1 MLQKCR
7 DASIT
12 HYQVLYSLTNITYK
26 VISYKSPIAEEQA
39 KEEDLHKHGNG
50 LSQVFRR
57 IIVVREDPYFIL
69 FIFVGKFVYVYQ
81 IRIQLYIM
89 GWRQGAY
96 GRPRQKVMI
105 NAGRRSRDLASRQEV
120 TSRQEGRC
128 HNIGRC
134 QGHLEH
140 LKMPGHLGDVTDVRT
155 RSNEDIRMD
164 GFHYLLSLWSTQI
177 SQASAGGPV
186 QGPGPMPNPAIDD
199 EMLTPSD
206 DEEETMDN
214 PRQMVHSLR
223 RQAEIHARQMA
234 EMQAMINQLT
244 SQLMATPNEKPIKK
258 PKMAT
263 PDKYDGNREGLR
275 TFLTTIELYCGYNDV
290 PNDAEK
296 ILMANTHL
304 KGKAASWMQP
314 YVEDFLLDINNKG
327 TKDETRTLFSSWANF
342 KEEMGRIFGEVD
354 AESQA
359 EKAISRLRQ
368 TKAVSAY
375 TAEFKQLQARINWDD
390 SALRTVYEAG
400 LKENIKDELVHYD
413 KPRDLYS
420 LIELATRIDTRL
432 WERKEAQKGYKPGPP
447 FANTRRYRNNKDHD
461 GDTYMTG
468 KVQDKSKDKNKTR
481 GKFNDGLSKE
491 ERQKRYDSKA
501 CLRCGEVGHFRRDCP
516 KNEVKQGAV
525 KIGMLRMATPYPTEE
540 LDETLSDLD
549 LYDEARQA
557 TDEAFELVQK
567 AIGLQDFKWDEPLPT
582 DWQVEGAEVLRRL
595 RNQQCW
601 ICGNTRHQAN
611 DCDIEG
617 RITITGPRADEIA
630 CRAAQEQ
637 PRFKESDDEETPR
650 TFKER
655 MEQHERLRW
664 VDCPRQ
670 CDYHLR
676 KREETRNNEDDCC
689 HINLWHNEC
698 RVQHCQVHQPGEKEA
713 HEELCWINCTTNCQ
727 FHREQRRNARKVD
740 DYYHS
745 TISAEECNAKN
756 CRMHRAARPRVTMTR
771 VPRQDQGKSNEEK
784 SHERLLWTHCRKGCA
799 FHRQQFEDA
808 RGVNDYLHSTLSAN
822 ICEADGCPIHRTKK
836 PSPTRK
842 VAKDD
847 IPHPNIHWSF
857 CYDDQCTIHYSAKEG
872 EGYFPKQRKGCRQG
886 QGHAG
891 EGSPKTTLK
900 EVREL
905 GAQDLRL
912 QATVLIDGHEVT
924 ALIDSGAARTVISPR
939 VVEKN
944 NIPYRA
950 KKVPMRVVLADDSPT
965 TYGNG
970 WIRLET
976 EAVSLRLAGQESR
989 TKISIMDLGETEMII
1004 GYDWLLEYNPAIDW
1018 QKKSIHSRE
1027 PVHKVAGVRRET
1039 RPTDQRAHPDG
1050 RFGVISPHKIARIYA
1065 KDPQRVGVIWI
1076 RQVATTKEGP
1086 VPQVASANDE
1096 PLLAIPAE
1104 YRTSEFKELF
1114 EENEATDLAE
1124 HQDWDHEIILEEGAK
1139 LSPGG
1144 MYPIAPEHDA
1154 ELRDY
1159 LQKNLKKGFIRPGS
1173 GPMAS
1178 PILFVKKPNG
1188 KWRLC
1193 VDFRRLNSVT
1203 RKNRYPL
1210 PLITE
1215 LMDRLQGA
1223 KWFTKFDVREG
1234 FYRIRIKEGHEWM
1247 TAFKTKYGLFEYTVM
1262 PFGLTNAPATFQ
1274 SVINNALHEYLG
1286 IFVTAYLDDVLVYS
1300 SGTREEHVEH
1310 VKKVLRKLKEYKL
1323 YLQPGKCEFHTQET
1337 EFLGFII
1344 STEGVKMNPKKIQTV
1359 QEWPKPN
1366 TVKDVQSFLGFANY
1380 YRKFIKDYSKITAPL
1395 TEITKKEI
1403 GFKWEQEHQEAFDRI
1418 KQIFLEAPVLE
1429 MYSPQRPT
1437 RVETDAS
1444 DYALGAVLSQQCTD
1458 KKWRPVFYHSRKFLG
1473 AELNYDVHDKEL
1485 LGVVDAFEQWEVYLL
1500 GLPDTIEVFTD
1511 HQNLTSFMT
1520 TKKLNRRQ
1528 VRWAETLAQFDFK
1541 ITHRAGTLNGAADA
1555 LSRRSDLREE
1565 GHKEPHD
1572 ALLKT
1577 MPDGSLKYNQP
1588 ELAKVAKVAEQV
1600 ETLQQQWQQQAASW
1614 QFEPDETGSDGLLND
1629 EREYR
1634 DMVSKDRTYV
1644 PPHMRSSL
1652 IQELHESTE
1661 YGHAGIEEMVRRLSK
1676 VFAIPRMRTKV
1687 QEILG
1692 NCLACHQ
1699 NKPKRHKPYGL
1710 LQPLQP
1716 PSRPWT
1722 SVTMDFIVKLPRSLE
1737 PGSARFC
1744 DTILVIV
1751 DRLTKAAKFVPTE
1764 ETITAEECAYE
1775 VTKALV
1781 SEHGIPEEFITDR
1794 DKLFTSKYWNT
1805 FLAKLGVK
1813 KKLSTSFHPETDG
1826 QTERT
1831 NQTLEQ
1837 YLRMYANKLQ
1847 DNWVELLP
1855 TAQLAY
1861 NSTRSATTK
1870 HSPHYANYGYEPV
1883 AHRDPKD
1890 IESIAVGAD
1899 DKAKLMRDL
1908 HEELSKNIAQRNLT
1922 TSKAAN
1928 KQRIEG
1934 PTFKKGDKV
1943 FLSRQNLKTKRPCR
1957 KLDNLR
1963 VGPFKILEE
1972 IGKVNYKLKL
1982 PQGMRIHPVF
1992 HKKLL
1997 EPAPPDAELATDI
2010 ELEDD
2015 EYEVEEVKDLRK
2027 IGSQWK
2033 YLVKWQGWP
2042 ESHNT
2047 WEPEGNLTNCKSLVR
2062 DFHRRQPRYTQHN
2075 GRRTFQRSNV
2085 SSSPHSAYNENPFRH
2100 PPLQLAKHEH
2110 ASVQSKFEHGG
2121 HVVFGPWAWLG
2132 RLESGKGRT
2141 QWPGAHRP
2149 YMQLTIQHA
2158 ARQNDNPGYRD
2169 DTPKRG
2175 DNVTSNKKDS
2185 LLDEGMEAGS
2195 LWTSTSEGNDQRGA

>member
-1 MLQKCR
+1 MSQN
-7 DASIT
+7 SNE
-12 HYQVLYSLTNITYK
+12 YVNIPGPVPDENVNMTGHTQGG
-26 VISYKSPIAEEQA
+26 INEPAAGSPEYELVNLRREGQNQARQIAELQ
-39 KEEDLHKHGNG
+39 N
-50 LSQVFRR
+50 
-57 IIVVREDPYFIL
+57 
-69 FIFVGKFVYVYQ
+69 
-81 IRIQLYIM
+81 
-89 GWRQGAY
+89 
-96 GRPRQKVMI
+96 
-105 NAGRRSRDLASRQEV
+105 
-120 TSRQEGRC
+120 
-128 HNIGRC
+128 
-134 QGHLEH
+134 
-140 LKMPGHLGDVTDVRT
+140 
-155 RSNEDIRMD
+155 
-164 GFHYLLSLWSTQI
+164 
-177 SQASAGGPV
+177 
-186 QGPGPMPNPAIDD
+186 
-199 EMLTPSD
+199 
-206 DEEETMDN
+206 
-214 PRQMVHSLR
+214 
-223 RQAEIHARQMA
+223 
-234 EMQAMINQLT
+234 MINQLT

-290 PNDAEK
+290 PNDEEK
-296 ILMANTHL
+296 ILIANTHL

-314 YVEDFLLDINNKG
+314 YVEDFLKDIDNKG

-413 KPRDLYS
+413 KPKDLYS

-432 WERKEAQKGYKPGPP
+432 WERKEAQKGYRPGLP
-447 FANTRRYRNNKDHD
+447 FANTRRYRSNKDHD

-468 KVQDKSKDKNKTR
+468 KVQDRSKDKKNTR

-525 KIGMLRMATPYPTEE
+525 KIGMLRIATPYPTEE
-540 LDETLSDLD
+540 PDETLSDLD

-557 TDEAFELVQK
+557 DYEAFLSKTYEEVMEEEFEMVKEAL
-567 AIGLQDFKWDEPLPT
+567 GLKDFKWDEPLPT

-617 RITITGPRADEIA
+617 RVTITGPRAEEIA

-698 RVQHCQVHQPGEKEA
+698 RVQHCQMHQPGEKEA
-713 HEELCWINCTTNCQ
+713 HEELCWTNCTTNCQ

-756 CRMHRAARPRVTMTR
+756 CRMHRAARPRVTTTR
-771 VPRQDQGKSNEEK
+771 VPRQGQERSNKEK

-822 ICEADGCPIHRTKK
+822 ICEADGCPIHRMQK
-836 PSPTRK
+836 PGPTRK
-842 VAKDD
+842 VAKDN
-847 IPHPNIHWSF
+847 IPHQNIHWSF
-857 CYDDQCTIHYSAKEG
+857 CYDDQCTIHYSAKAG
-872 EGYFPKQRKGCRQG
+872 EGYFPTQRK
-886 QGHAG
+886 
-891 EGSPKTTLK
+891 GSPKTTLK

-944 NIPYRA
+944 NIPYRT

-1004 GYDWLLEYNPAIDW
+1004 GYDWLLEHNPAIDW

-1039 RPTDQRAHPDG
+1039 RPTDQRANPDG

-1086 VPQVASANDE
+1086 VPQVASVHDE
-1096 PLLAIPAE
+1096 PLLAVPAE

-1203 RKNRYPL
+1203 RKNRYLL

-1274 SVINNALHEYLG
+1274 LVINNALHEYLG

-1323 YLQPGKCEFHTQET
+1323 YLQLGKF
-1337 EFLGFII
+1337 
-1344 STEGVKMNPKKIQTV
+1344 
-1359 QEWPKPN
+1359 
-1366 TVKDVQSFLGFANY
+1366 KDVQSFLGFANY
-1380 YRKFIKDYSKITAPL
+1380 YRKFIKDYLKITTPL

-1403 GFKWEQEHQEAFDRI
+1403 
-1418 KQIFLEAPVLE
+1418 EAPVLKI
-1429 MYSPQRPT
+1429 YNPQRPT
-1437 RVETDAS
+1437 RVKTNAS
-1444 DYALGAVLSQQCTD
+1444 DYALRAFSE
-1458 KKWRPVFYHSRKFLG
+1458 
-1473 AELNYDVHDKEL
+1473 AELNYD
-1485 LGVVDAFEQWEVYLL
+1485 EVYLL

-1541 ITHRAGTLNGAADA
+1541 ITHRAGTLNRAADA

-1565 GHKEPHD
+1565 GHKEPHE
-1572 ALLKT
+1572 AMLRQ

-1588 ELAKVAKVAEQV
+1588 ELAKIATTVVH
-1600 ETLQQQWQQQAASW
+1600 
-1614 QFEPDETGSDGLLND
+1614 QFEPESSDGLLQD
-1629 EREYR
+1629 EQEYR
-1634 DMVSKDRTYV
+1634 CMVSKDRTYI
-1644 PPHMRSSL
+1644 PPHIRPDL
-1652 IQELHESTE
+1652 IKELHKSPE

-1775 VTKALV
+1775 VQKALV

-1794 DKLFTSKYWNT
+1794 DKLFTSLYWTT

-1837 YLRMYANKLQ
+1837 YLRMYVNKLQ
-1847 DNWVELLP
+1847 DNWVEYLP
-1855 TAQLAY
+1855 AAQLAY
-1861 NSTRSATTK
+1861 NSTKSATTRQ
-1870 HSPHYANYGYEPV
+1870 SPHYANYGYEPV

-1890 IESIAVGAD
+1890 IESIADNANE
-1899 DKAKLMRDL
+1899 KARLLREL
-1908 HEELSKNIAQRNLT
+1908 HEELSKRIAQRNLT

-1928 KQRIEG
+1928 RLRIEG
-1934 PTFKKGDKV
+1934 PTFKEGDKV
-1943 FLSRQNLKTKRPCR
+1943 FLSRQNLKTKRPCK

-1963 VGPFKILEE
+1963 VGPFEILEK
-1972 IGKVNYKLKL
+1972 IGPVNYKLRL
-1982 PQGMRIHPVF
+1982 PPGMKVHPIF

-1997 EPAPPDAELATDI
+1997 EPAPQDAELAEDI
-2010 ELEDD
+2010 ELEND
-2015 EYEVEEVKDLRK
+2015 EYMVEAVKDLRK
-2027 IGSQWK
+2027 IGRQWK

-2042 ESHNT
+2042 DSQNT
-2047 WEPEGNLTNCKSLVR
+2047 WEPEGNLTNCKELIRAYHRQHPEKRGPGPQGVGNNQGTRKGRKKRNNQPVTSQGQSTVRVAMVRLSENPYQGQRSPQLPLSHDSEDSEERDHDQRTPAPALQLLGARDEVARSAPQNEQARDAFDASLPPP
-2062 DFHRRQPRYTQHN
+2062 FPTLLQLQTNYTQPLQQYNQHTA
-2075 GRRTFQRSNV
+2075 RTQCPRSNEG
-2085 SSSPHSAYNENPFRH
+2085 SSSHSAYSGKSSLFPDNGSCRTEPGDVESRLSQE
-2100 PPLQLAKHEH
+2100 PDERKT
-2110 ASVQSKFEHGG
+2110 
-2121 HVVFGPWAWLG
+2121 GPWAWLG
-2132 RLESGKGRT
+2132 RLESGRDGYNG
-2141 QWPGAHRP
+2141 PGPTDLICSRRFNMRHGKMIIQGIGTIRLRGGI
-2149 YMQLTIQHA
+2149 MLQVTRRILSLT
-2158 ARQNDNPGYRD
+2158 RD
-2169 DTPKRG
+2169 DEVKDQPRPRQK
-2175 DNVTSNKKDS
+2175 VTTI
-2185 LLDEGMEAGS
+2185 AG
-2195 LWTSTSEGNDQRGA
+2195 LEVT

>member
-1 MLQKCR
+1 MSQN
-7 DASIT
+7 SNE
-12 HYQVLYSLTNITYK
+12 YVNIPGPVPDENVNMTGHTQGC
-26 VISYKSPIAEEQA
+26 INEPAAGSPEREGQNQARQIAELQ
-39 KEEDLHKHGNG
+39 N
-50 LSQVFRR
+50 
-57 IIVVREDPYFIL
+57 
-69 FIFVGKFVYVYQ
+69 
-81 IRIQLYIM
+81 
-89 GWRQGAY
+89 
-96 GRPRQKVMI
+96 
-105 NAGRRSRDLASRQEV
+105 
-120 TSRQEGRC
+120 
-128 HNIGRC
+128 
-134 QGHLEH
+134 
-140 LKMPGHLGDVTDVRT
+140 
-155 RSNEDIRMD
+155 
-164 GFHYLLSLWSTQI
+164 
-177 SQASAGGPV
+177 
-186 QGPGPMPNPAIDD
+186 
-199 EMLTPSD
+199 
-206 DEEETMDN
+206 
-214 PRQMVHSLR
+214 
-223 RQAEIHARQMA
+223 
-234 EMQAMINQLT
+234 MINQLT

-290 PNDAEK
+290 PNDEEK

-314 YVEDFLLDINNKG
+314 YVEDFLKDIDNKG
-327 TKDETRTLFSSWANF
+327 TKDETRTLFGSWTNF

-359 EKAISRLRQ
+359 EKAISRLKQ

-400 LKENIKDELVHYD
+400 LKENIKDELVHYE
-413 KPRDLYS
+413 KPKDLYS

-432 WERKEAQKGYKPGPP
+432 WERKEAQKGYRPGPP
-447 FANTRRYRNNKDHD
+447 FANTRRHRSNKDHD

-468 KVQDKSKDKNKTR
+468 KVQDKSKDRNKAR

-525 KIGMLRMATPYPTEE
+525 KIGMIRMPTPYPIEE
-540 LDETLSDLD
+540 QDETLSDLD
-549 LYDEARQA
+549 LYDETRQA
-557 TDEAFELVQK
+557 TDEAFELVQE

-601 ICGNTRHQAN
+601 ICGNTKHQAN

-617 RITITGPRADEIA
+617 RVTITGPRAEEIA
-630 CRAAQEQ
+630 CKAAQEQ
-637 PRFKESDDEETPR
+637 PRFKEPDDEETPR
-650 TFKER
+650 TFKKR
-655 MEQHERLRW
+655 MEQHERLCW

-676 KREETRNNEDDCC
+676 DREETRSNEGDCC
-689 HINLWHNEC
+689 HTNLWHNEC
-698 RVQHCQVHQPGEKEA
+698 RVLHCHMHQPEKKEA
-713 HEELCWINCTTNCQ
+713 HEELCWTNCTTNCQ

-745 TISAEECNAKN
+745 TIFRRRMYAKN
-756 CRMHRAARPRVTMTR
+756 CRMHRAARPRVTTTR
-771 VPRQDQGKSNEEK
+771 VPRQEPGKSEKEK

-808 RGVNDYLHSTLSAN
+808 RGVNDHLHSTLSAN
-822 ICEADGCPIHRTKK
+822 ICEAKDCPIHKVKK
-836 PSPTRK
+836 PRPTRK
-842 VAKDD
+842 VAKEE
-847 IPHPNIHWSF
+847 IPHQNIHWSF
-857 CYDDQCTIHYSAKEG
+857 CYDDQCTIHYSAKAG
-872 EGYFPKQRKGCRQG
+872 EGYFPTQRKGCHQG

-891 EGSPKTTLK
+891 KGSPKTTLK

-944 NIPYRA
+944 NIPYRT

-1004 GYDWLLEYNPAIDW
+1004 GYDWLLEHNPAIDW
-1018 QKKSIHSRE
+1018 QKKTLLSRE
-1027 PVHKVAGVRRET
+1027 PVHKVAGARRKEM
-1039 RPTDQRAHPDG
+1039 RPIIQSSPQDG
-1050 RFGVISPHKIARIYA
+1050 RIGQISPHKIARIYA

-1086 VPQVASANDE
+1086 VPQVAPTKDE

-1104 YRTSEFKELF
+1104 YRTREFKELF

-1403 GFKWEQEHQEAFDRI
+1403 GFKWNQEHQEAFDRI

-1444 DYALGAVLSQQCTD
+1444 DYALGAVLSQQCPD
-1458 KKWRPVFYHSRKFLG
+1458 KKWRPVFYHSRKFSG

-1577 MPDGSLKYNQP
+1577 MPDGSLKYNQL
-1588 ELAKVAKVAEQV
+1588 ELAKTAKVAEQV
-1600 ETLQQQWQQQAASW
+1600 ETLQQQWQRKVTEWVPREGENELA
-1614 QFEPDETGSDGLLND
+1614 GLLPD
-1629 EREYR
+1629 KREPR
-1634 DMVSKDRTYV
+1634 DSSKAYV
-1644 PPHMRSSL
+1644 PEHMRSSL
-1652 IQELHESTE
+1652 IKELHESKE
-1661 YGHAGIEEMVRRLSK
+1661 YGHAGVDEMVRRLSK

-1722 SVTMDFIVKLPRSLE
+1722 SVTMDFIVKLPKSRE
-1737 PGSARFC
+1737 PGSGRLC
-1744 DTILVIV
+1744 DTVLVIV
-1751 DRLTKAAKFVPTE
+1751 CRLTKGAKFVPTE
-1764 ETITAEECAYE
+1764 ETITADECAYE
-1775 VTKALV
+1775 VSKAMV

-1794 DKLFTSKYWNT
+1794 DKLFTSKYWST

-1861 NSTRSATTK
+1861 NSTKSATTK

-1899 DKAKLMRDL
+1899 DKAKLMREL

-1928 KQRIEG
+1928 KLRIEG

-1963 VGPFKILEE
+1963 VGPFEILEE

-2015 EYEVEEVKDLRK
+2015 EYEVEEIRDLRK

-2042 ESHNT
+2042 DSHNT

-2062 DFHRRQPRYTQHN
+2062 EYHRKHPEKRGEAPRRGRNNQKRDRRNQPVTRPDQPTVRIAVVRQQEGPYPQGLSSPRPVLLHDPGSSEWQDHDRQNHAPELQLPRVPDELVQRPPRCAPAPNAFAASRAEPSPTLPQKQTDCTQHRRKYNQHN
-2075 GRRTFQRSNV
+2075 AQWRCPRNSEA
-2085 SSSPHSAYNENPFRH
+2085 SSLHNAYNGKRSFRS
-2100 PPLQLAKHEH
+2100 PALSRGQRESNAPRWTFEHEH
-2110 ASVQSKFEHGG
+2110 DEKA
-2121 HVVFGPWAWLG
+2121 GPWAWLG
-2132 RLESGKGRT
+2132 RLRGR
-2141 QWPGAHRP
+2141 
-2149 YMQLTIQHA
+2149 
-2158 ARQNDNPGYRD
+2158 DGY
-2169 DTPKRG
+2169 
-2175 DNVTSNKKDS
+2175 N
-2185 LLDEGMEAGS
+2185 EWAGS
-2195 LWTSTSEGNDQRGA
+2195 DLICSQRLNTRHGITIFQGIGTIALRGEVMLQVTRRILSLTNDEMAEGLGTSTSKGNGSLRGSESRDVPSRQGQPSEMAGRREMAVPSLPSRQGEMNKMAGLEAMRI

>member
-1 MLQKCR
+1 MSR
-7 DASIT
+7 
-12 HYQVLYSLTNITYK
+12 N
-26 VISYKSPIAEEQA
+26 QA
-39 KEEDLHKHGNG
+39 
-50 LSQVFRR
+50 Q
-57 IIVVREDPYFIL
+57 
-69 FIFVGKFVYVYQ
+69 
-81 IRIQLYIM
+81 
-89 GWRQGAY
+89 
-96 GRPRQKVMI
+96 
-105 NAGRRSRDLASRQEV
+105 
-120 TSRQEGRC
+120 
-128 HNIGRC
+128 
-134 QGHLEH
+134 
-140 LKMPGHLGDVTDVRT
+140 
-155 RSNEDIRMD
+155 
-164 GFHYLLSLWSTQI
+164 
-177 SQASAGGPV
+177 SQAGAGGPV
-186 QGPGPMPNPAIDD
+186 QSPGPVPTPAIDD

-206 DEEETMDN
+206 DEVDDDAHN
-214 PRQMVHSLR
+214 LR
-223 RQAEIHARQMA
+223 ELRNLRHQATIHARQMA

-275 TFLTTIELYCGYNDV
+275 TFLTNIELYCGYNDV
-290 PNDAEK
+290 PNDEEK
-296 ILMANTHL
+296 ILMANTHM

-314 YVEDFLLDINNKG
+314 YVEDFLTDIDNKG

-342 KEEMGRIFGEVD
+342 KEELGRIFGEVD

-359 EKAISRLRQ
+359 EKAISRLKQ
-368 TKAVSAY
+368 TRAVSAY

-413 KPRDLYS
+413 KPKDLYS

-432 WERKEAQKGYKPGPP
+432 WERKEAQRGYRPGPP

-872 EGYFPKQRKGCRQG
+872 EGYFPKQRK
-886 QGHAG
+886 
-891 EGSPKTTLK
+891 GSPKTTLK

-1403 GFKWEQEHQEAFDRI
+1403 GFKWEQEHQEAFERI

-1458 KKWRPVFYHSRKFLG
+1458 KKWRPVFYHSRKFSG

-1485 LGVVDAFEQWEVYLL
+1485 LGVVDAFEQWE
-1500 GLPDTIEVFTD
+1500 
-1511 HQNLTSFMT
+1511 NLTSFMT
-1520 TKKLNRRQ
+1520 TKKHNRRQ

-1600 ETLQQQWQQQAASW
+1600 ETLQQQWQQRAASW
-1614 QFEPDETGSDGLLND
+1614 QFEPDEAGSDELLND

-1861 NSTRSATTK
+1861 NSTRSTTTK

-1908 HEELSKNIAQRNLT
+1908 HEELSKNLAQRNLT

-1963 VGPFKILEE
+1963 VGPFEILEE

-2015 EYEVEEVKDLRK
+2015 EYEVEEIRDLRK

-2033 YLVKWQGWP
+2033 YLVKWRGWP

-2062 DFHRRQPRYTQHN
+2062 DFHRKHSKKREPDSRRVGNNQGTRKGRKKRNNQPVTSQGQSTVRVAMVRLSENPYQGQRSPQLPLSHDSEDSEERDHDQRTPAPALQLLGARDEVARSAPQNEQARDAFDASLPPPFPTLLQLQTNYTQPLQQYNQHTA
-2075 GRRTFQRSNV
+2075 RTQCPRSNEG
-2085 SSSPHSAYNENPFRH
+2085 SSSHSAYSGKSSLFPDNGSCRTEPGDVESRLSQE
-2100 PPLQLAKHEH
+2100 PDERKT
-2110 ASVQSKFEHGG
+2110 
-2121 HVVFGPWAWLG
+2121 GPWAWLG
-2132 RLESGKGRT
+2132 RLESGRDGYNG
-2141 QWPGAHRP
+2141 PGPTDLICSRRFNMRHGKMIIQGIGTIRLRGGI
-2149 YMQLTIQHA
+2149 MLQVTRRILSLT
-2158 ARQNDNPGYRD
+2158 RD
-2169 DTPKRG
+2169 DEVKDQPRPRQK
-2175 DNVTSNKKDS
+2175 VTTI
-2185 LLDEGMEAGS
+2185 AG
-2195 LWTSTSEGNDQRGA
+2195 LEVT

>member
-1 MLQKCR
+1 M
-7 DASIT
+7 S
-12 HYQVLYSLTNITYK
+12 HN
-26 VISYKSPIAEEQA
+26 
-39 KEEDLHKHGNG
+39 H
-50 LSQVFRR
+50 SQ
-57 IIVVREDPYFIL
+57 
-69 FIFVGKFVYVYQ
+69 
-81 IRIQLYIM
+81 
-89 GWRQGAY
+89 
-96 GRPRQKVMI
+96 
-105 NAGRRSRDLASRQEV
+105 
-120 TSRQEGRC
+120 
-128 HNIGRC
+128 
-134 QGHLEH
+134 
-140 LKMPGHLGDVTDVRT
+140 
-155 RSNEDIRMD
+155 
-164 GFHYLLSLWSTQI
+164 

-244 SQLMATPNEKPIKK
+244 SQLMATPNEKPIQK

-275 TFLTTIELYCGYNDV
+275 TFLTNIELYCGYHEV

-296 ILMANTHL
+296 ILMANSHL

-420 LIELATRIDTRL
+420 LIEKDTSQGHPL
-432 WERKEAQKGYKPGPP
+432 PTPEGIGG
-447 FANTRRYRNNKDHD
+447 NKDHD

-516 KNEVKQGAV
+516 KNEVKQGRNAAV
-525 KIGMLRMATPYPTEE
+525 TIGMLRMATPYPTEE

-637 PRFKESDDEETPR
+637 PRFKESDDEETLGR
-650 TFKER
+650 SRNEWSNTSAY
-655 MEQHERLRW
+655 
-664 VDCPRQ
+664 VG
-670 CDYHLR
+670 
-676 KREETRNNEDDCC
+676 NNEDDCC

-808 RGVNDYLHSTLSAN
+808 RG
-822 ICEADGCPIHRTKK
+822 ADGCPIHRTKK

-872 EGYFPKQRKGCRQG
+872 EGYFPKQRK
-886 QGHAG
+886 
-891 EGSPKTTLK
+891 
-900 EVREL
+900 VREL

-1429 MYSPQRPT
+1429 MYSPQRRT

-1458 KKWRPVFYHSRKFLG
+1458 KKWRPVFYHSRKFSG

-1600 ETLQQQWQQQAASW
+1600 ETLQQQWQQRAASW
-1614 QFEPDETGSDGLLND
+1614 QFEPDEAGSDELLND

-1861 NSTRSATTK
+1861 NSTRSTTTK

-1908 HEELSKNIAQRNLT
+1908 HEELSKNLAQRNLT

-1963 VGPFKILEE
+1963 VGPFEILEE

-2015 EYEVEEVKDLRK
+2015 EYE
-2027 IGSQWK
+2027 WK
-2033 YLVKWQGWP
+2033 YLVKWRGWP

-2062 DFHRRQPRYTQHN
+2062 DFHRKHSKKREPDSRRVGNNQGTRKGRKKRNNQPVTSQGQSTVRVAMVRLSENPYQGQRSPQLPLSHDSEDSEERDHDQRTPAPALQLLGARDEVARSAPQNEQARDAFDASLPPPFPTLLQLQTNYTQPLQQYNQHTA
-2075 GRRTFQRSNV
+2075 RTQCPRSNEG
-2085 SSSPHSAYNENPFRH
+2085 SSSHSAYSGKSSLFPDNGSCRTEPGDVESRLSQE
-2100 PPLQLAKHEH
+2100 PDERKT
-2110 ASVQSKFEHGG
+2110 
-2121 HVVFGPWAWLG
+2121 GPWAWLG
-2132 RLESGKGRT
+2132 RLESGRDGYNG
-2141 QWPGAHRP
+2141 PGPTDLICSRRFNMRHGKMIIQGIGTIRLRGGI
-2149 YMQLTIQHA
+2149 MLQVTRRILSLT
-2158 ARQNDNPGYRD
+2158 RD
-2169 DTPKRG
+2169 DEVKDQPRPRQK
-2175 DNVTSNKKDS
+2175 VTTI
-2185 LLDEGMEAGS
+2185 AG
-2195 LWTSTSEGNDQRGA
+2195 LEVT

>member
-1 MLQKCR
+1 MAGLEWRINQQRPIKIQTM
-7 DASIT
+7 SQNSNE
-12 HYQVLYSLTNITYK
+12 YVNIPGPVPDENVNMTGHTQGG
-26 VISYKSPIAEEQA
+26 INEPAAGSPEYELVNLRREGQNQARQIAELQ
-39 KEEDLHKHGNG
+39 N
-50 LSQVFRR
+50 
-57 IIVVREDPYFIL
+57 
-69 FIFVGKFVYVYQ
+69 
-81 IRIQLYIM
+81 
-89 GWRQGAY
+89 
-96 GRPRQKVMI
+96 
-105 NAGRRSRDLASRQEV
+105 
-120 TSRQEGRC
+120 
-128 HNIGRC
+128 
-134 QGHLEH
+134 
-140 LKMPGHLGDVTDVRT
+140 
-155 RSNEDIRMD
+155 
-164 GFHYLLSLWSTQI
+164 
-177 SQASAGGPV
+177 
-186 QGPGPMPNPAIDD
+186 
-199 EMLTPSD
+199 
-206 DEEETMDN
+206 
-214 PRQMVHSLR
+214 
-223 RQAEIHARQMA
+223 
-234 EMQAMINQLT
+234 MINQLT

-275 TFLTTIELYCGYNDV
+275 TFLTTIELYCGYNEV
-290 PNDAEK
+290 PNDEEK

-314 YVEDFLLDINNKG
+314 YVEDFLKDIDNKG

-359 EKAISRLRQ
+359 EKAISRLKQ

-400 LKENIKDELVHYD
+400 LKENIKDELVHHD
-413 KPRDLYS
+413 KPKDLYS

-432 WERKEAQKGYKPGPP
+432 WERKEAQKGYRPGPP
-447 FANTRRYRNNKDHD
+447 FANTRRHRSNKDHD

-481 GKFNDGLSKE
+481 GKFNDGLSAE
-491 ERQKRYDSKA
+491 ERKKRYDSKA

-525 KIGMLRMATPYPTEE
+525 KIGMLRIATPYPTEE
-540 LDETLSDLD
+540 PDETLSDLD

-557 TDEAFELVQK
+557 TDEAFELVQE
-567 AIGLQDFKWDEPLPT
+567 AIGLQDFKWDDPLPT

-617 RITITGPRADEIA
+617 RVTITGPRAEEIA
-630 CRAAQEQ
+630 CKAAQEQ
-637 PRFKESDDEETPR
+637 PRFKEPDDEETPR

-655 MEQHERLRW
+655 MEQHERLCW

-676 KREETRNNEDDCC
+676 KREATRDNEDDCC
-689 HINLWHNEC
+689 HTNLWHNEC
-698 RVQHCQVHQPGEKEA
+698 RVLHCHMHKPEKKEA
-713 HEELCWINCTTNCQ
+713 HEELCWTNCTTNCQ

-756 CRMHRAARPRVTMTR
+756 CRMHRAARPRVTTTR
-771 VPRQDQGKSNEEK
+771 VPRQEPGKSEKEK

-808 RGVNDYLHSTLSAN
+808 RGVNDHLHSTLSAN
-822 ICEADGCPIHRTKK
+822 ICEAKDCPIHKVKK
-836 PSPTRK
+836 PRPTRK
-842 VAKDD
+842 VAKED
-847 IPHPNIHWSF
+847 IPHQNIHWSF
-857 CYDDQCTIHYSAKEG
+857 CYDDQCTIHYSAKAG
-872 EGYFPKQRKGCRQG
+872 EGYFPTQRK
-886 QGHAG
+886 
-891 EGSPKTTLK
+891 GSPKTTLK

-944 NIPYRA
+944 NIPYRT

-1004 GYDWLLEYNPAIDW
+1004 GYDWLLEHNPAIDW
-1018 QKKSIHSRE
+1018 QKKTLLSRE
-1027 PVHKVAGVRRET
+1027 PVHKVAGARRKEM
-1039 RPTDQRAHPDG
+1039 RPIIQSSPQDG
-1050 RFGVISPHKIARIYA
+1050 RIGQISPHKIARIYA

-1086 VPQVASANDE
+1086 VPQDATTKDD

-1104 YRTSEFKELF
+1104 YRTQEFKELF

-1215 LMDRLQGA
+1215 LLDRLQGA

-1380 YRKFIKDYSKITAPL
+1380 YRKFIRDYSKITTPL

-1444 DYALGAVLSQQCTD
+1444 DYALGAVLSQQCPD
-1458 KKWRPVFYHSRKFLG
+1458 KKWRPVFYHSRKFSG

-1588 ELAKVAKVAEQV
+1588 ELAKTAKVAEQV
-1600 ETLQQQWQQQAASW
+1600 ETLQQQWQRKVTEW
-1614 QFEPDETGSDGLLND
+1614 REP
-1629 EREYR
+1629 R
-1634 DMVSKDRTYV
+1634 DSSKAYV
-1644 PPHMRSSL
+1644 PKHMRSSL
-1652 IQELHESTE
+1652 IKELHESKE
-1661 YGHAGIEEMVRRLSK
+1661 YGHAGVDEMVRRLSK

-1764 ETITAEECAYE
+1764 ETITADECAYE

-1781 SEHGIPEEFITDR
+1781 SEHGTPEEFITDR
-1794 DKLFTSKYWNT
+1794 DKLFTSKYWST

-1861 NSTRSATTK
+1861 NSTKSATTK

-1899 DKAKLMRDL
+1899 DKAKLMREL

-1928 KQRIEG
+1928 KLRIEG

-1943 FLSRQNLKTKRPCR
+1943 FLSRQNLKTKRPCK

-1963 VGPFKILEE
+1963 IGPFEILEE

-2015 EYEVEEVKDLRK
+2015 EYEVEEIKDLRK

-2062 DFHRRQPRYTQHN
+2062 EYHRKHPEKRGEAPRR
-2075 GRRTFQRSNV
+2075 GRNNQKKGRSNQPV
-2085 SSSPHSAYNENPFRH
+2085 TRPDQPLVRIAMVRQQEDQYQRPSSPQPALLRDPTLSALPNHGEHTNAPAPQPLEAQPFFEPIAPLTGQFQDASDAFLAEPSPNLHQKRKGYT
-2100 PPLQLAKHEH
+2100 PPLQRYNPHIAPTLCQQNSEDPSLYNDHTWQPFPDQRSLPLRHETD
-2110 ASVQSKFEHGG
+2110 ALRLKCTSEIGEEA
-2121 HVVFGPWAWLG
+2121 GPWAWLG
-2132 RLESGKGRT
+2132 RLRGRDGYNEWADSDLICSRRLNTRHGKTIFQGIGTIALRGEVMLQVT
-2141 QWPGAHRP
+2141 RRILS
-2149 YMQLTIQHA
+2149 LT
-2158 ARQNDNPGYRD
+2158 
-2169 DTPKRG
+2169 
-2175 DNVTSNKKDS
+2175 S
-2185 LLDEGMEAGS
+2185 DEMAEG
-2195 LWTSTSEGNDQRGA
+2195 LWTSTSEGNDHRGARSRDVPSRQEQPSKGWQDALGWQPSPTSQPSQGWQGSEGWQDWKQ

>member
-1 MLQKCR
+1 MSQN
-7 DASIT
+7 SNE
-12 HYQVLYSLTNITYK
+12 YVNIPGPVPDENVNMTGHTQGG
-26 VISYKSPIAEEQA
+26 INEPAAGSPEYELVNLRREGQNQARQIAELQ
-39 KEEDLHKHGNG
+39 N
-50 LSQVFRR
+50 
-57 IIVVREDPYFIL
+57 
-69 FIFVGKFVYVYQ
+69 
-81 IRIQLYIM
+81 
-89 GWRQGAY
+89 
-96 GRPRQKVMI
+96 
-105 NAGRRSRDLASRQEV
+105 
-120 TSRQEGRC
+120 
-128 HNIGRC
+128 
-134 QGHLEH
+134 
-140 LKMPGHLGDVTDVRT
+140 
-155 RSNEDIRMD
+155 
-164 GFHYLLSLWSTQI
+164 
-177 SQASAGGPV
+177 
-186 QGPGPMPNPAIDD
+186 
-199 EMLTPSD
+199 
-206 DEEETMDN
+206 
-214 PRQMVHSLR
+214 
-223 RQAEIHARQMA
+223 
-234 EMQAMINQLT
+234 MINQLT

-275 TFLTTIELYCGYNDV
+275 TFLTTIELYCGYNEV
-290 PNDAEK
+290 PNDEEK

-314 YVEDFLLDINNKG
+314 YVEDFLKDIDNKG

-359 EKAISRLRQ
+359 EKAISRLKQ

-400 LKENIKDELVHYD
+400 LKENIKDELVHHD
-413 KPRDLYS
+413 KPKDLYS

-432 WERKEAQKGYKPGPP
+432 WERKEAQKGYRPGPP
-447 FANTRRYRNNKDHD
+447 FANTRRHRSNKDHD

-481 GKFNDGLSKE
+481 GKFNDGLSAE
-491 ERQKRYDSKA
+491 ERKKRYDSKA

-525 KIGMLRMATPYPTEE
+525 KIGMLRIATPYPTEE
-540 LDETLSDLD
+540 PDETLSDLD

-557 TDEAFELVQK
+557 TDEAFELVQE
-567 AIGLQDFKWDEPLPT
+567 AIGLQDFKWDDPLPT

-617 RITITGPRADEIA
+617 RVTITGPRAEEIA
-630 CRAAQEQ
+630 CKAAQEQ
-637 PRFKESDDEETPR
+637 PRFKEPDDEETPR

-655 MEQHERLRW
+655 MEQHERLCW

-676 KREETRNNEDDCC
+676 KREATRDNEDDCC
-689 HINLWHNEC
+689 HTNLWHNEC
-698 RVQHCQVHQPGEKEA
+698 RVLHCHMHKPEKKEA
-713 HEELCWINCTTNCQ
+713 HEELCWTNCTTNCQ

-756 CRMHRAARPRVTMTR
+756 CRMHRAARPRVTTTR
-771 VPRQDQGKSNEEK
+771 VPRQEPGKSEKEK

-808 RGVNDYLHSTLSAN
+808 RGVNDHLHSTLSAN
-822 ICEADGCPIHRTKK
+822 ICEAKDCPIHKVKK
-836 PSPTRK
+836 PRPEEGCEGRNTAPEYPLELLLRRS
-842 VAKDD
+842 
-847 IPHPNIHWSF
+847 
-857 CYDDQCTIHYSAKEG
+857 CTIHYSAKAG
-872 EGYFPKQRKGCRQG
+872 EGYFPTQRKS
-886 QGHAG
+886 HDI
-891 EGSPKTTLK
+891 
-900 EVREL
+900 RE
-905 GAQDLRL
+905 R
-912 QATVLIDGHEVT
+912 
-924 ALIDSGAARTVISPR
+924 
-939 VVEKN
+939 
-944 NIPYRA
+944 
-950 KKVPMRVVLADDSPT
+950 
-965 TYGNG
+965 

-1004 GYDWLLEYNPAIDW
+1004 GYDWLLEHNPAIDW
-1018 QKKSIHSRE
+1018 QKKTLLSRE
-1027 PVHKVAGVRRET
+1027 PVHKVAGARQSRSHLDTAGRDHEGRNRYHRLRPRRT
-1039 RPTDQRAHPDG
+1039 NHCW
-1050 RFGVISPHKIARIYA
+1050 RFQQNTEHER
-1065 KDPQRVGVIWI
+1065 
-1076 RQVATTKEGP
+1076 
-1086 VPQVASANDE
+1086 
-1096 PLLAIPAE
+1096 
-1104 YRTSEFKELF
+1104 FKELF

-1154 ELRDY
+1154 DCGLPPKELE
-1159 LQKNLKKGFIRPGS
+1159 KGIYPTGIRPRWPHPFS
-1173 GPMAS
+1173 
-1178 PILFVKKPNG
+1178 F
-1188 KWRLC
+1188 
-1193 VDFRRLNSVT
+1193 T

-1223 KWFTKFDVREG
+1223 KWFTKFDVRKDFTELESKKVT
-1234 FYRIRIKEGHEWM
+1234 I
-1247 TAFKTKYGLFEYTVM
+1247 
-1262 PFGLTNAPATFQ
+1262 
-1274 SVINNALHEYLG
+1274 INNALPRIPRNL
-1286 IFVTAYLDDVLVYS
+1286 VTAYLDDVLVYS

-1323 YLQPGKCEFHTQET
+1323 YLQPGKSRYRLYRNGQNPTQSRMFNLFRICELLSKVH
-1337 EFLGFII
+1337 
-1344 STEGVKMNPKKIQTV
+1344 
-1359 QEWPKPN
+1359 
-1366 TVKDVQSFLGFANY
+1366 
-1380 YRKFIKDYSKITAPL
+1380 KITRRSRHPL
-1395 TEITKKEI
+1395 REITKKEI
-1403 GFKWEQEHQEAFDRI
+1403 GFKWNQEHQEAFDRI
-1418 KQIFLEAPVLE
+1418 KQIFLKRL
-1429 MYSPQRPT
+1429 
-1437 RVETDAS
+1437 VETDAS
-1444 DYALGAVLSQQCTD
+1444 DYALGAVLSQQCPD
-1458 KKWRPVFYHSRKFLG
+1458 KKWRPVFYHSRKFSG

-1588 ELAKVAKVAEQV
+1588 ELAKTAKVAEQV
-1600 ETLQQQWQQQAASW
+1600 ETLQQQWQRKVTEW
-1614 QFEPDETGSDGLLND
+1614 VPREGEDELAGLLPD
-1629 EREYR
+1629 KREPR
-1634 DMVSKDRTYV
+1634 DSSKAYV
-1644 PPHMRSSL
+1644 PKHMRSSL
-1652 IQELHESTE
+1652 IKELHESKE
-1661 YGHAGIEEMVRRLSK
+1661 YGHAGVDEMVRRLSK

-1764 ETITAEECAYE
+1764 ETITADECAYE

-1781 SEHGIPEEFITDR
+1781 SEHGTPEEFITDR
-1794 DKLFTSKYWNT
+1794 DKLFTSKYWST

-1861 NSTRSATTK
+1861 NSTKSATTK

-1899 DKAKLMRDL
+1899 DKAKLMREL

-1928 KQRIEG
+1928 KLRIEG

-1943 FLSRQNLKTKRPCR
+1943 FLSRQNLKTKRPCK

-1963 VGPFKILEE
+1963 IGPFEILEE

-2015 EYEVEEVKDLRK
+2015 EYEVEEIKDLRK

-2062 DFHRRQPRYTQHN
+2062 EYHRKHPEKRGEAPRR
-2075 GRRTFQRSNV
+2075 GRNNQKKGRSNQPV
-2085 SSSPHSAYNENPFRH
+2085 TRPDQPLVRIAMVRQQEDQYQRPSSPQPALLRDPTLSALPNHGEHTNAPAPQPLEAQPFFEPIAPLTGQFQDASDAFLAEPSPNLHQKRKGYT
-2100 PPLQLAKHEH
+2100 PPLQRYNPHIAPTLCQQNSEDPSLYNDHTWQPFPDQRSLPLRHETD
-2110 ASVQSKFEHGG
+2110 ALRLKCTSEIGEEA
-2121 HVVFGPWAWLG
+2121 GPWAWLG
-2132 RLESGKGRT
+2132 RLRGRDGYNEWADSDLICSRRLNTRHGKTIFQGIGTIALRGEVMLQVT
-2141 QWPGAHRP
+2141 RRILS
-2149 YMQLTIQHA
+2149 LT
-2158 ARQNDNPGYRD
+2158 
-2169 DTPKRG
+2169 
-2175 DNVTSNKKDS
+2175 S
-2185 LLDEGMEAGS
+2185 DEMAEG
-2195 LWTSTSEGNDQRGA
+2195 LWTSTSRR

>member
-1 MLQKCR
+1 M
-7 DASIT
+7 S
-12 HYQVLYSLTNITYK
+12 HN
-26 VISYKSPIAEEQA
+26 
-39 KEEDLHKHGNG
+39 H
-50 LSQVFRR
+50 SQ
-57 IIVVREDPYFIL
+57 
-69 FIFVGKFVYVYQ
+69 
-81 IRIQLYIM
+81 
-89 GWRQGAY
+89 
-96 GRPRQKVMI
+96 
-105 NAGRRSRDLASRQEV
+105 
-120 TSRQEGRC
+120 
-128 HNIGRC
+128 
-134 QGHLEH
+134 
-140 LKMPGHLGDVTDVRT
+140 
-155 RSNEDIRMD
+155 
-164 GFHYLLSLWSTQI
+164 

-244 SQLMATPNEKPIKK
+244 SQLMATPNEKPIQK

-275 TFLTTIELYCGYNDV
+275 TFLTNIELYCGYHEV

-296 ILMANTHL
+296 ILMANSHL

-447 FANTRRYRNNKDHD
+447 FANTRRYRSNKDHD

-872 EGYFPKQRKGCRQG
+872 EGYFPKQRK
-886 QGHAG
+886 
-891 EGSPKTTLK
+891 GSPKTTLK

-1458 KKWRPVFYHSRKFLG
+1458 KKWRPVFYHSRKFSG

-1600 ETLQQQWQQQAASW
+1600 ETLQQQWQQRAASW
-1614 QFEPDETGSDGLLND
+1614 QFEPDEAGSDELLND

-1661 YGHAGIEEMVRRLSK
+1661 YGHAGIEEM
-1676 VFAIPRMRTKV
+1676 
-1687 QEILG
+1687 EILG

-1781 SEHGIPEEFITDR
+1781 SEHGIPEEFITDLR
-1794 DKLFTSKYWNT
+1794 CQKEAFDKLS
-1805 FLAKLGVK
+1805 
-1813 KKLSTSFHPETDG
+1813 PETDG

-1861 NSTRSATTK
+1861 NSTRSTTTK

-1908 HEELSKNIAQRNLT
+1908 HEELSKNLAQRNLT

-1963 VGPFKILEE
+1963 VGPFEILEE

-2015 EYEVEEVKDLRK
+2015 EYEVEEIRDLRK

-2033 YLVKWQGWP
+2033 YLVKWRGWP

-2062 DFHRRQPRYTQHN
+2062 DFHRKHSKKREPDSRRVGNNQGTRKGRKKRNNQPVTSQGQSTVRVAMVRLSENPYQGQRSPQLPLSHDSEDSEERDHDQRTPAPALQLLGARDEVARSAPQNEQARDAFDASLPPPFPTLLQLQTNYTQPLQQYNQHTA
-2075 GRRTFQRSNV
+2075 RTQCPRSNEG
-2085 SSSPHSAYNENPFRH
+2085 SSSHSAYSGKSSLFPDNGSCRTEPGDVESRLSQE
-2100 PPLQLAKHEH
+2100 PDERKT
-2110 ASVQSKFEHGG
+2110 
-2121 HVVFGPWAWLG
+2121 GPWAWLG
-2132 RLESGKGRT
+2132 RLESGRDGYNG
-2141 QWPGAHRP
+2141 PGPTDLICSRRFNMRHGKMIIQGIGTIRLRGGI
-2149 YMQLTIQHA
+2149 MLQVTRRILSLT
-2158 ARQNDNPGYRD
+2158 RD
-2169 DTPKRG
+2169 DEVKDQPRPRQK
-2175 DNVTSNKKDS
+2175 VTTI
-2185 LLDEGMEAGS
+2185 AG
-2195 LWTSTSEGNDQRGA
+2195 LEVT

>member
-1 MLQKCR
+1 
-7 DASIT
+7 
-12 HYQVLYSLTNITYK
+12 
-26 VISYKSPIAEEQA
+26 
-39 KEEDLHKHGNG
+39 
-50 LSQVFRR
+50 
-57 IIVVREDPYFIL
+57 
-69 FIFVGKFVYVYQ
+69 
-81 IRIQLYIM
+81 
-89 GWRQGAY
+89 
-96 GRPRQKVMI
+96 
-105 NAGRRSRDLASRQEV
+105 
-120 TSRQEGRC
+120 
-128 HNIGRC
+128 
-134 QGHLEH
+134 
-140 LKMPGHLGDVTDVRT
+140 MPGHLGHLQDVGHFADATD
-155 RSNEDIRMD
+155 
-164 GFHYLLSLWSTQI
+164 

-206 DEEETMDN
+206 DEEETIDN

-244 SQLMATPNEKPIKK
+244 SQLMATPNEKPIQK

-275 TFLTTIELYCGYNDV
+275 TFLTNIELYCGYHEV

-296 ILMANTHL
+296 ILMANSHL

-413 KPRDLYS
+413 KPKDLYS

-432 WERKEAQKGYKPGPP
+432 WERKEAQRGYRPGPP
-447 FANTRRYRNNKDHD
+447 FANTRRYRSNKDHD

-525 KIGMLRMATPYPTEE
+525 KIGMLRIATPYPTEE
-540 LDETLSDLD
+540 PDETLSDLD

-557 TDEAFELVQK
+557 DYEAFLSKTYEEVMEEEFEMVKEALRLK
-567 AIGLQDFKWDEPLPT
+567 DFKWDEPLPT

-595 RNQQCW
+595 RDQQCW

-617 RITITGPRADEIA
+617 RITITGPRAEEIA

-637 PRFKESDDEETPR
+637 PRFKESDESDDEETPR

-698 RVQHCQVHQPGEKEA
+698 RVQHCQMHQPGEKEA
-713 HEELCWINCTTNCQ
+713 HEELCWTNCTTNCQ

-756 CRMHRAARPRVTMTR
+756 CRMHRAARPRVTTTR
-771 VPRQDQGKSNEEK
+771 VPRQGQERSNKEK

-822 ICEADGCPIHRTKK
+822 ICEADGCPIHRMQK
-836 PSPTRK
+836 PGPTRK
-842 VAKDD
+842 VAKDN
-847 IPHPNIHWSF
+847 IPHQNTHWSF
-857 CYDDQCTIHYSAKEG
+857 CYDDQCTVHYAAKEG

-944 NIPYRA
+944 NIPYRT

-1004 GYDWLLEYNPAIDW
+1004 GYDWLLEHNPAIDW

-1039 RPTDQRAHPDG
+1039 RPTDQRANPDG

-1086 VPQVASANDE
+1086 VPQVASVHDE
-1096 PLLAIPAE
+1096 PLLAVPAE

-1359 QEWPKPN
+1359 QEWPKPK

-1380 YRKFIKDYSKITAPL
+1380 YRKFIKDYSKITTPL

-1403 GFKWEQEHQEAFDRI
+1403 GFKWEQEHQEAFERI

-1429 MYSPQRPT
+1429 MYNPQRPT

-1458 KKWRPVFYHSRKFLG
+1458 KKWRPVFYHSRKFSG

-1565 GHKEPHD
+1565 GHKEPHE
-1572 ALLKT
+1572 AMLRQ

-1588 ELAKVAKVAEQV
+1588 ELAKIATTVVHQV
-1600 ETLQQQWQQQAASW
+1600 MTLQQQWQEKANSW
-1614 QFEPDETGSDGLLND
+1614 QFEPESSDGLLQD
-1629 EREYR
+1629 EQEYR
-1634 DMVSKDRTYV
+1634 CMVSKDRTYI
-1644 PPHMRSSL
+1644 PPHMRPDL
-1652 IQELHESTE
+1652 IKELHESPE

-1775 VTKALV
+1775 VQKALV

-1794 DKLFTSKYWNT
+1794 DKLSR
-1805 FLAKLGVK
+1805 VK

-1837 YLRMYANKLQ
+1837 YLRMYVNKLQ
-1847 DNWVELLP
+1847 DNWVEYLP
-1855 TAQLAY
+1855 AAQLAY
-1861 NSTRSATTK
+1861 NSTKSATTRQ
-1870 HSPHYANYGYEPV
+1870 SPHYANYGYEPV

-1890 IESIAVGAD
+1890 IESIADNANE
-1899 DKAKLMRDL
+1899 KARLLREL
-1908 HEELSKNIAQRNLT
+1908 HEELSKRIAQRNLT

-1928 KQRIEG
+1928 RLRIEG
-1934 PTFKKGDKV
+1934 PTFKEGDKV
-1943 FLSRQNLKTKRPCR
+1943 FLSRQNLKTKRPCK

-1963 VGPFKILEE
+1963 VGPFEILEK
-1972 IGKVNYKLKL
+1972 IGPVNYKLRL
-1982 PQGMRIHPVF
+1982 PPGMKVHPIF

-1997 EPAPPDAELATDI
+1997 EPAPQDAELAEDI
-2010 ELEDD
+2010 ELEND
-2015 EYEVEEVKDLRK
+2015 EYMVEAVKDLRK
-2027 IGSQWK
+2027 IGRQWK

-2042 ESHNT
+2042 DSQNT
-2047 WEPEGNLTNCKSLVR
+2047 WEPEENLTNCKELIRAYHRQHPERRGPGPQGKGSNQGTKDRKNQPVTRPDQPTARIAMVR
-2062 DFHRRQPRYTQHN
+2062 QQEGPYQGQSSPRPALSHDLEQRLLQDHDAQKHAPYSSPPKVHDANETPPQQPEPDALQLELPLTLSAHALAELAPTLPRKQTNYTQHQPRYTQHN
-2075 GRRTFQRSNV
+2075 ARKTFPRSSEA
-2085 SSSPHSAYNENPFRH
+2085 SSLHSVYNGNSFLNPLV
-2100 PPLQLAKHEH
+2100 PPAQHER
-2110 ASVQSKFEHGG
+2110 ASVQSKFGYGEHGT
-2121 HVVFGPWAWLG
+2121 FGPWAWLG
-2132 RLESGKGRT
+2132 RLKSGRNGYNGPGPTDLICSRRFNTRHGKTITQGIETIALKGEVMLQVTAGRILSL
-2141 QWPGAHRP
+2141 G
-2149 YMQLTIQHA
+2149 LTTNGWETTKDPNG
-2158 ARQNDNPGYRD
+2158 QNDH
-2169 DTPKRG
+2169 
-2175 DNVTSNKKDS
+2175 
-2185 LLDEGMEAGS
+2185 
-2195 LWTSTSEGNDQRGA
+2195 RGAKIT

>member
-1 MLQKCR
+1 M
-7 DASIT
+7 S
-12 HYQVLYSLTNITYK
+12 HN
-26 VISYKSPIAEEQA
+26 
-39 KEEDLHKHGNG
+39 H
-50 LSQVFRR
+50 SQ
-57 IIVVREDPYFIL
+57 
-69 FIFVGKFVYVYQ
+69 
-81 IRIQLYIM
+81 
-89 GWRQGAY
+89 
-96 GRPRQKVMI
+96 
-105 NAGRRSRDLASRQEV
+105 
-120 TSRQEGRC
+120 
-128 HNIGRC
+128 
-134 QGHLEH
+134 
-140 LKMPGHLGDVTDVRT
+140 
-155 RSNEDIRMD
+155 
-164 GFHYLLSLWSTQI
+164 

-214 PRQMVHSLR
+214 PRQM
-223 RQAEIHARQMA
+223 AEIHARQMA

-413 KPRDLYS
+413 KPKDLYS

-432 WERKEAQKGYKPGPP
+432 WERKEAQRGYRPGPP

-944 NIPYRA
+944 NIPYRT

-1310 VKKVLRKLKEYKL
+1310 VKKVLRKLKE
-1323 YLQPGKCEFHTQET
+1323 T

-1458 KKWRPVFYHSRKFLG
+1458 KKWRPVFYHSRKFSG

-1600 ETLQQQWQQQAASW
+1600 ETLQQQWQQRAASW
-1614 QFEPDETGSDGLLND
+1614 QFEPDEAGSDELLND

-1775 VTKALV
+1775 VQKALV

-1794 DKLFTSKYWNT
+1794 DKLFTSLYWTT

-1837 YLRMYANKLQ
+1837 YLRMYVNKLQ
-1847 DNWVELLP
+1847 DNWVEYLP
-1855 TAQLAY
+1855 AAQLAY
-1861 NSTRSATTK
+1861 NSTKSATTRQ
-1870 HSPHYANYGYEPV
+1870 SPHYANYGYEPV

-1890 IESIAVGAD
+1890 IESIADNANE
-1899 DKAKLMRDL
+1899 KARLLREL
-1908 HEELSKNIAQRNLT
+1908 HEELSKRIAQRNLT

-1928 KQRIEG
+1928 RLRIEG
-1934 PTFKKGDKV
+1934 PTFKEGDKV
-1943 FLSRQNLKTKRPCR
+1943 FLSRQNLKTKRPCK

-1963 VGPFKILEE
+1963 VGPFEILEK
-1972 IGKVNYKLKL
+1972 IGPVNYKLRL
-1982 PQGMRIHPVF
+1982 PPGMKVHPIF

-1997 EPAPPDAELATDI
+1997 EPAPQDAELAEDI
-2010 ELEDD
+2010 ELEND
-2015 EYEVEEVKDLRK
+2015 EYMVEAVKDLRK
-2027 IGSQWK
+2027 IGRQWK

-2042 ESHNT
+2042 DSQNT
-2047 WEPEGNLTNCKSLVR
+2047 WEPEGNLTNCKELIRAYHRQHPEKRGPGPQGVGNNQGTRKGRKKRNNQPVTSQGQSTVRVAMVRLSENPYQGQRSPQLPLSHDSEDSEERDHDQRTPAPALQLLGARDEVARSAPQNEQARDAFDASLPPP
-2062 DFHRRQPRYTQHN
+2062 FPTLLQLQTNYTQPLQQYNQHTA
-2075 GRRTFQRSNV
+2075 RTQCPRSNEG
-2085 SSSPHSAYNENPFRH
+2085 SSSHSAYSGKSSLFPDNGSCRTEPGDVESRLSQE
-2100 PPLQLAKHEH
+2100 PDERKT
-2110 ASVQSKFEHGG
+2110 
-2121 HVVFGPWAWLG
+2121 GPWAWLG
-2132 RLESGKGRT
+2132 RLESGRDGYNG
-2141 QWPGAHRP
+2141 PGPTDLICSRRFNMRHGKMIIQGIGTIRLRGGI
-2149 YMQLTIQHA
+2149 MLQVTRRILSLT
-2158 ARQNDNPGYRD
+2158 RD
-2169 DTPKRG
+2169 DEVKDQPRPRQK
-2175 DNVTSNKKDS
+2175 VTTI
-2185 LLDEGMEAGS
+2185 AG
-2195 LWTSTSEGNDQRGA
+2195 LEVT

>member
-1 MLQKCR
+1 M
-7 DASIT
+7 S
-12 HYQVLYSLTNITYK
+12 HN
-26 VISYKSPIAEEQA
+26 
-39 KEEDLHKHGNG
+39 H
-50 LSQVFRR
+50 SQ
-57 IIVVREDPYFIL
+57 
-69 FIFVGKFVYVYQ
+69 
-81 IRIQLYIM
+81 
-89 GWRQGAY
+89 
-96 GRPRQKVMI
+96 
-105 NAGRRSRDLASRQEV
+105 
-120 TSRQEGRC
+120 
-128 HNIGRC
+128 
-134 QGHLEH
+134 
-140 LKMPGHLGDVTDVRT
+140 
-155 RSNEDIRMD
+155 
-164 GFHYLLSLWSTQI
+164 

-214 PRQMVHSLR
+214 PRQMVHTHEPADGHTKR
-223 RQAEIHARQMA
+223 KAYPETQDG
-234 EMQAMINQLT
+234 N
-244 SQLMATPNEKPIKK
+244 
-258 PKMAT
+258 

-275 TFLTTIELYCGYNDV
+275 TFLTNIELYCGYHEV

-296 ILMANTHL
+296 ILMANSHL

-447 FANTRRYRNNKDHD
+447 FANTRRYRSNKDHD

-595 RNQQCW
+595 RNQQ
-601 ICGNTRHQAN
+601 
-611 DCDIEG
+611 
-617 RITITGPRADEIA
+617 
-630 CRAAQEQ
+630 AAQEQ
-637 PRFKESDDEETPR
+637 PRFKESDDER
-650 TFKER
+650 RLGRFKER

-872 EGYFPKQRKGCRQG
+872 EGYFPKQRKG
-886 QGHAG
+886 
-891 EGSPKTTLK
+891 SPKTTLK

-924 ALIDSGAARTVISPR
+924 ALIGQGAARTVISPR

-1429 MYSPQRPT
+1429 MYSPQRRT

-1458 KKWRPVFYHSRKFLG
+1458 KKWRPVFYHSRKFSG

-1600 ETLQQQWQQQAASW
+1600 ETLQQQWQQRAASW
-1614 QFEPDETGSDGLLND
+1614 QFEPDEAGSDELLND

-1861 NSTRSATTK
+1861 NSTRSTTTK

-1908 HEELSKNIAQRNLT
+1908 HEELSKNLAQRNLT

-1963 VGPFKILEE
+1963 VGPFEILEE

-2015 EYEVEEVKDLRK
+2015 EYEVEEIRDLRK

-2033 YLVKWQGWP
+2033 YLVKWRGWP

-2062 DFHRRQPRYTQHN
+2062 DFHRKHSKKREPDSRRVGNNQGTRKGRKKRNNQPVTSQGQSTVRVAMVRLSENPYQGQRSPQLPLSHDSEDSEERDHDQRTPAPALQLLGARDEVARSAPQNEQARDAFDASLPPPFPTLLQLQTNYTQPLQQYNQHTA
-2075 GRRTFQRSNV
+2075 RTQCPRSNEG
-2085 SSSPHSAYNENPFRH
+2085 SSSHSAYSGKSSLFPDNGSCRTEPGDVESRLSQE
-2100 PPLQLAKHEH
+2100 PDERKT
-2110 ASVQSKFEHGG
+2110 
-2121 HVVFGPWAWLG
+2121 GPWAWLG
-2132 RLESGKGRT
+2132 RLESGRDGYNG
-2141 QWPGAHRP
+2141 PGPTDLICSRRFNMRHGKMIIQGIGTIRLRGGI
-2149 YMQLTIQHA
+2149 MLQVTRRILSLT
-2158 ARQNDNPGYRD
+2158 RD
-2169 DTPKRG
+2169 DEVKDQPRPRQK
-2175 DNVTSNKKDS
+2175 VTTI
-2185 LLDEGMEAGS
+2185 AG
-2195 LWTSTSEGNDQRGA
+2195 LEVT

>member
-1 MLQKCR
+1 
-7 DASIT
+7 
-12 HYQVLYSLTNITYK
+12 
-26 VISYKSPIAEEQA
+26 
-39 KEEDLHKHGNG
+39 
-50 LSQVFRR
+50 
-57 IIVVREDPYFIL
+57 
-69 FIFVGKFVYVYQ
+69 
-81 IRIQLYIM
+81 
-89 GWRQGAY
+89 
-96 GRPRQKVMI
+96 
-105 NAGRRSRDLASRQEV
+105 
-120 TSRQEGRC
+120 
-128 HNIGRC
+128 
-134 QGHLEH
+134 
-140 LKMPGHLGDVTDVRT
+140 
-155 RSNEDIRMD
+155 MD
-164 GFHYLLSLWSTQI
+164 GFHYYSRCG
-177 SQASAGGPV
+177 AGGPV
-186 QGPGPMPNPAIDD
+186 QSPGPVPTPAIDD

-206 DEEETMDN
+206 DEVDDDAHN
-214 PRQMVHSLR
+214 LR
-223 RQAEIHARQMA
+223 ELRNLRHQATIHARQMA

-275 TFLTTIELYCGYNDV
+275 TFLTNIELYCGYNDV
-290 PNDAEK
+290 PNDEEK
-296 ILMANTHL
+296 ILMANTHM

-314 YVEDFLLDINNKG
+314 YVEDFLTDIDNKG

-342 KEEMGRIFGEVD
+342 KEELGRIFGEVD

-359 EKAISRLRQ
+359 EKAISRLKQ
-368 TKAVSAY
+368 TRAVSAY

-413 KPRDLYS
+413 KPKDLYS

-432 WERKEAQKGYKPGPP
+432 WERKEAQRGYRPGPP

-481 GKFNDGLSKE
+481 GKFNEVFPRKK
-491 ERQKRYDSKA
+491 RQKRYDSKA

-1104 YRTSEFKELF
+1104 YRTSEFKE
-1114 EENEATDLAE
+1114 T
-1124 HQDWDHEIILEEGAK
+1124 DWDHEIILEEGAK

-1395 TEITKKEI
+1395 TEITKK
-1403 GFKWEQEHQEAFDRI
+1403 GNRFQWEQEHQEAFERI

-1458 KKWRPVFYHSRKFLG
+1458 KKWRPVFYHSRKFSG

-1600 ETLQQQWQQQAASW
+1600 ETLQQQWQQRAASW
-1614 QFEPDETGSDGLLND
+1614 QFEPDEAGSDELLND

-1861 NSTRSATTK
+1861 NSTRSTTTK

-1908 HEELSKNIAQRNLT
+1908 HEELSKNLAQRNLT

-1963 VGPFKILEE
+1963 VGPFEILEE

-2015 EYEVEEVKDLRK
+2015 EYEVEEIRDLRK

-2033 YLVKWQGWP
+2033 YLVKWRGWP

-2062 DFHRRQPRYTQHN
+2062 DFHRKHSKKREPDSRRVGNNQGTRKGRKKRNNQPVTSQGQSTVRVAMVRLSENPYQGQRSPQLPLSHDSEDSEERDHDQRTPAPALQLLGARDEVARSAPQNEQARDAFDASLPPPFPTLLQLQTNYTQPLQQYNQHTA
-2075 GRRTFQRSNV
+2075 RTQCPRSNEG
-2085 SSSPHSAYNENPFRH
+2085 SSSHSAYSGKSSLFPDNGSCRTEPGDVESRLSQE
-2100 PPLQLAKHEH
+2100 PDERKT
-2110 ASVQSKFEHGG
+2110 
-2121 HVVFGPWAWLG
+2121 GPWAWLG
-2132 RLESGKGRT
+2132 RLESGRDGYNG
-2141 QWPGAHRP
+2141 PGPTDLICSRRFNMRHGKMIIQGIGTIRLRGGI
-2149 YMQLTIQHA
+2149 MLQVTRRILSLT
-2158 ARQNDNPGYRD
+2158 RD
-2169 DTPKRG
+2169 DEVKDQPRPRQK
-2175 DNVTSNKKDS
+2175 VTTI
-2185 LLDEGMEAGS
+2185 AG
-2195 LWTSTSEGNDQRGA
+2195 LEVT